1 MPDDPSQHDI
11 MSKMHSKIVERI
23 RDQFSDFLPDDMIEA
38 QVKKEITLFFEPTI
52 IKGYGGKAEGE
63 EPSEFSKLIK
73 MHMRELLTNKIKG
86 VLNDPEWQAQRMWSY
101 DRSVGGDREEIVLG
115 SKIQEMMNAL
125 IPDMVELLF
134 KDIVERTLNKVKESI
149 SSGIL

>member
-1 MPDDPSQHDI
+1 MPDDPSEHDI
-11 MSKMHSKIVERI
+11 MSKMHSKIVEQI
-23 RDQFSDFLPDDMIEA
+23 HEKFSDFLPDDMIEA

-52 IKGYGGKAEGE
+52 IKGYGGKKEGE

-86 VLNDPEWQAQRMWSY
+86 ILNDPEWQARRMWNY
-101 DRSVGGDREEIVLG
+101 DRALGGDREEIVLG

-125 IPDMVELLF
+125 IPNMVELLF
-134 KDIVERTLNKVKESI
+134 KDIIERTLSKVKDSI
-149 SSGIL
+149 SSGMV